1 MKTNGEDLLNQYN
14 KLVSENA
21 ELMAGVAELR
31 YIAAIKDKEYQL
43 LKFNSTA
50 NREALSA
57 FDSRGAELEILQ
69 DCINNLQQ
77 QRAGAANRE
86 EVYLNSLNISVR
98 ERHQFQDLQQQYLC
112 LQTQFADLKC
122 QLEAVTAHNFLL
134 QQQNAQL

>member
-1 MKTNGEDLLNQYN
+1 MKTNGEDLLNKYN
-14 KLVSENA
+14 KLASENA
-21 ELMAGVAELR
+21 QLRSGLAELQF
-31 YIAAIKDKEYQL
+31 IASIKDKEYQL
-43 LKFNSTA
+43 QKLNNTA
-50 NREALSA
+50 GNEAVSA
-57 FDSRGAELEILQ
+57 FDNRGAELEILQ

>member
-1 MKTNGEDLLNQYN
+1 MKTNGEDLLNKYN

-31 YIAAIKDKEYQL
+31 YIAAIKDKEYQM
-43 LKFNSTA
+43 LKFNSIA
-50 NREALSA
+50 NSEAVSA

-77 QRAGAANRE
+77 QRAGAINRE

-98 ERHQFQDLQQQYLC
+98 ERHQLQDLQQQYVC
-112 LQTQFADLKC
+112 LQTQFADLKS
-122 QLEAVTAHNFLL
+122 QLEAVTAHNVLL
-134 QQQNAQL
+134 QQQNVQL